1 MCAREQSGKILGF
14 YMQIAPDE
22 VKEGEMVRTCS
33 AHGICGKSEGK
44 REREDLGV
52 GGRILL

>member
-1 MCAREQSGKILGF
+1 
-14 YMQIAPDE
+14 MQIAPDE